1 MQVTPTLTLFKH
13 SKGKSPF
20 HHATFR
26 LLLYIAVKI
35 SISRSRY
42 RADVHG
48 CRQKDSF
55 NRRVY
60 QSFLRTCL
68 RTPNP
73 LFSA

>member
-35 SISRSRY
+35 SGRCPRLPPKRLLQPESLPKLF
-42 RADVHG
+42 ADLPADAKPIV
-48 CRQKDSF
+48 
-55 NRRVY
+55 
-60 QSFLRTCL
+60 
-68 RTPNP
+68 
-73 LFSA
+73 